1 MATRRSLSLE
11 AARGGSDSWTQQ
23 VIRFCIHPPSCTRN
37 RVAPLADALE
47 QGGASPAAPS
57 TPLAVRGTYP
67 SFRAL
72 TCVHVNCDDTR
83 LLACG
88 YSNDVAVFDV
98 ETGGLV
104 RKFVRAHSGE
114 RLTTRLPPLLLRLL
128 LLPVLLVLPLLLLL
142 LLLYRRAHKHLA
154 LRAPLAQR
162 LCDEQPGPD
171 DQALGPEGSRSWGG
185 RGRRGRGATALRR
198 RLRAP
203 ERHAVLP
210 PGRRAA
216 AVGGRRQ

>member
-23 VIRFCIHPPSCTRN
+23 VIRFYARPRHSQRN
-37 RVAPLADALE
+37 RVAPLADALA
-47 QGGASPAAPS
+47 QDGASPAAS
-57 TPLAVRGTYP
+57 LTPLAVRRTYP

-114 RLTTRLPPLLLRLL
+114 RLDARPPPTAAAATGASHRCRCCCAGELINISRF
-128 LLPVLLVLPLLLLL
+128 
-142 LLLYRRAHKHLA
+142 AHLSPNVFATSSLDRTIKLWD
-154 LRAPLAQR
+154 LRAPAAGGGVGGVGVARPLYAVASARQNVTLSFR
-162 LCDEQPGPD
+162 QD
-171 DQALGPEGSRSWGG
+171 D
-185 RGRRGRGATALRR
+185 
-198 RLRAP
+198 
-203 ERHAVLP
+203 VLLLS
-210 PGRRAA
+210 AA
-216 AVGGRRQ
+216 ADNEVR